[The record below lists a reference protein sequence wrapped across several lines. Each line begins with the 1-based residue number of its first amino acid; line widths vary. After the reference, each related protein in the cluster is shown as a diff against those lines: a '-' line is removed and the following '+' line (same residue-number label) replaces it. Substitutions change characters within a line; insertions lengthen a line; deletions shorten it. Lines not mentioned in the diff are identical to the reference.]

1 MVSEEERAS
10 GLAERLGTD
19 EAELTVKTAS
29 GKDNFKLD
37 PSDYR
42 STLKL
47 IISALTDKGLL
58 ETLPVA
64 IGHRVVHGG
73 ESFTDPVLITKDV
86 IAEIRQCIPLA
97 PLHNPANLAGIEA
110 IEEITVVSEI
120 NAANILNTA
129 QTTN

>member
-1 MVSEEERAS
+1 MISEQERAS

-29 GKDNFKLD
+29 GKEHFKLD
-37 PSDYR
+37 ASDYR

-47 IISALTDKGLL
+47 IISALTDNGLL
-58 ETLPVA
+58 ETLPIA

-73 ESFTDPVLITKDV
+73 EAFSDPVIINADV
-86 IAEIRQCIPLA
+86 IDKIKQCIPLA

-110 IEEITVVSEI
+110 IAE
-120 NAANILNTA
+120 L
-129 QTTN
+129 